1 MVSRA
6 ILRVALAS
14 AIATPVV
21 IADDLQRAWEM
32 IRPVIHASN
41 EQKMAAM
48 RSASLIFV
56 VKIQSMD
63 LYSEP
68 RQVEKPA
75 AGGPMIPMIPLHL
88 ARISAKPLL
97 FLHGRTTGPS
107 EFYSW
112 VWASGK
118 HGGARL
124 FHPTPDSVHVLFLT
138 TDAGYLRTVG
148 DYPSYDV
155 QLPQQSVQ
163 NFIASWEAGVLR
175 GADILER
182 IAAIRLKSELERLDE
197 KEAQSYWLNTPELI
211 ELTSQPFITIQ
222 LSGLCASLTNPAG
235 RARAC
240 AEYAEQLAQQ

>member
-1 MVSRA
+1 MVSRS
-6 ILRVALAS
+6 ILQFTLAS

-21 IADDLQRAWEM
+21 IADVLKRAWEM

-56 VKIQSMD
+56 AKSQSLD

-75 AGGPMIPMIPLHL
+75 AIGGPMIPMIPLHL
-88 ARISAKPLL
+88 ARISPKPLL
-97 FLHGRTTGPS
+97 FLQGRATGPV

-112 VWASGK
+112 VWASCK

-124 FHPTPDSVHVLFLT
+124 FHPTPESVHVLFLT
-138 TDAGYLRTVG
+138 TDSGYLRTVG
-148 DYPSYDV
+148 DHPSYDV
-155 QLPQQSVQ
+155 EVALQSVQ
-163 NFIASWEAGVLR
+163 HFIASWEAGVLR
-175 GADILER
+175 GADILEQ
-182 IAAIRLKSELERLDE
+182 IAAIRLKAELESLDE
-197 KEAQSYWLNTPELI
+197 KEATSYWLNTPELI
-211 ELTSQPFITIQ
+211 ELTSQAFIAAQ

-240 AEYAEQLAQQ
+240 AEYAELAQQ

>member
-21 IADDLQRAWEM
+21 IADVLKRAWEM

-138 TDAGYLRTVG
+138 TDAGYLRTAG

-155 QLPQQSVQ
+155 ELSLQSVQ

-182 IAAIRLKSELERLDE
+182 IAAIRLKAELESLDE
-197 KEAQSYWLNTPELI
+197 KEATSYWLNTPELI
-211 ELTSQPFITIQ
+211 ELTSQAFIAAQ
-222 LSGLCASLTNPAG
+222 LSGLCASLTNPTG
-235 RARAC
+235 RVRAC
-240 AEYAEQLAQQ
+240 VEYAELAQQ